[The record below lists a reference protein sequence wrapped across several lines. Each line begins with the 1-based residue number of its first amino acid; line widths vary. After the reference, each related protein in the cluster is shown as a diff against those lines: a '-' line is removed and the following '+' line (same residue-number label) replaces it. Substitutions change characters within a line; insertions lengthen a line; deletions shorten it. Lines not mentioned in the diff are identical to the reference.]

1 MAVEWKLNDSDK
13 QWLQTH
19 SLDCFDTLMSADIGE
34 VIDSSARGE
43 VRKLTIDGRALF
55 LKRIFVIRKTKSLEV
70 LLQGFWPNS
79 EAVNEYNQIQW
90 LASDGFSVVHALCA
104 AQFRKGLFPSQGF
117 ILTDKVDGI
126 EFDDF
131 ARQYPERM
139 DAVMEKFVV
148 LVRQLHAAGFY
159 SLLRPKDIFIN
170 PYDLNL
176 VMIDRE
182 TRIARK
188 EKYNKHKS
196 DKAWVKIKH
205 RSQLSGFKIDDK
217 YLL

>member
-1 MAVEWKLNDSDK
+1 MAVEWKLNNNDK
-13 QWLQTH
+13 QWLQAH
-19 SLDCFDTLMSADIGE
+19 GLYCFDTLMSADIGE
-34 VIDSSARGE
+34 VVDSSERGE
-43 VRKLTIDGRALF
+43 VRRLTIDGRELF

-104 AQFRKGLFPSQGF
+104 AQFRKGLFPRQGC
-117 ILTDKVDGI
+117 ILTDKVDGV
-126 EFDDF
+126 EFDYF
-131 ARQYPERM
+131 ARQYPQRM

-159 SLLRPKDIFIN
+159 SLLRPKDIFIHPDN
-170 PYDLNL
+170 LNL
-176 VMIDRE
+176 TMIDRE

-188 EKYNKHKS
+188 ERYNKNKS
-196 DKAWVKIKH
+196 DKAWIKIKH
-205 RSQLSGFKIDDK
+205 RSQFSGFKIDDK
-217 YLL
+217 YSL